1 MKQHSKILRVLVI
14 EDNPDDAELLL
25 RELKRGELPVEAE
38 VAHDY
43 ASAEAAFNKG
53 CWEAV
58 LSDYNIP
65 GTSFA
70 EVLALAK
77 SSDPDMPV
85 IVVSGAVGEEV
96 AASLMRDGASDLV
109 LKHNRSRLVSVLERE
124 LKVAEQNHARRESER
139 RFMDIVMAS
148 ADWVWETDAD
158 HRLSFDMGGREQ
170 AEWSDPLR
178 SLGRTR
184 WEAVGADPEVD
195 TNWMEHKRIL
205 DAHEPF
211 RDFRFCFTS
220 PTGQEYHI
228 SMNGIPV
235 YGRSGAFM
243 GYRGTATDETLVV
256 ETYMRAEIAESR
268 LRDLIENLPHGVL
281 VSDDKDK
288 LVVVN
293 DAWRALYGD
302 VASVLQPGTPY
313 EAIERKLR
321 ELGTTVE
328 ALEGQDRQLV
338 ASANGDTSQESLWT
352 LPGGQRLLV
361 SEGRMQDG
369 GRVQLQTDVT
379 RLCAG

>member
-1 MKQHSKILRVLVI
+1 MNQPSATLRVLVI

-25 RELKRGELPVEAE
+25 RELRRGELAVEAE
-38 VAHDY
+38 VAHDF
-43 ASAEAAFNKG
+43 AAAEAAFERG
-53 CWEAV
+53 GWDAV
-58 LSDYNIP
+58 LSDYNLP
-65 GTSFA
+65 GTSFS
-70 EVLALAK
+70 EILALAK
-77 SSDPDMPV
+77 AADPDMPV

-96 AASLMRDGASDLV
+96 AVSLMRDGASDLV
-109 LKHNRSRLVSVLERE
+109 LKHNRSRLVPILKRE
-124 LKVAEQNHARRESER
+124 LKAAEQNHARRESER
-139 RFMDIVMAS
+139 RFVDIVVAS

-178 SLGRTR
+178 SLGRTH

-220 PTGQEYHI
+220 PTDQEYHI

-235 YGRSGAFM
+235 FGRSGAFM

-256 ETYMRAEIAESR
+256 DTYMRAEMAESR
-268 LRDLIENLPHGVL
+268 LRDVIENLPQGVL
-281 VSDDKDK
+281 VSDERDK

-293 DAWRALYGD
+293 NAWRELYSE
-302 VASVLQPGTPY
+302 VANLVQPGTPY
-313 EAIERKLR
+313 AAIEKKLQ
-321 ELGTTVE
+321 ELGATVE
-328 ALEGQDRQLV
+328 TLEAQSKRGGGG
-338 ASANGDTSQESLWT
+338 NGAGPSPESIWT

-361 SEGRMQDG
+361 CEGRMQDG

-379 RLCAG
+379 MLSAG